1 MRWRRRSPTLCL
13 RCLKPDPGMALVR
26 IGLSL
31 RERLINVGFLHNV
44 HIGASSPRKSDAS
57 GANSQVIL
65 LADALNQNRSLERK
79 AGLLAFLCNVFFL
92 SKFETLSLLIYI
104 FFSFPCYII
113 YFPRTPA
120 FFGSWVLLVGW
131 GGEVMATSQGNL
143 IPFVPDSSSCAEI
156 VRHHRSRFSFQF
168 QQGPLISV
176 HSFVSFSPLPND

>member
-1 MRWRRRSPTLCL
+1 MCL
-13 RCLKPDPGMALVR
+13 RCLRPDPGMALVR
-26 IGLSL
+26 IGFSL

-92 SKFETLSLLIYI
+92 LKLEM
-104 FFSFPCYII
+104 FSFPCYVI

-120 FFGSWVLLVGW
+120 FIGSWVLLVGW
-131 GGEVMATSQGNL
+131 GGVGK
-143 IPFVPDSSSCAEI
+143 
-156 VRHHRSRFSFQF
+156 
-168 QQGPLISV
+168 
-176 HSFVSFSPLPND
+176 

>member
-26 IGLSL
+26 IGFSL

-92 SKFETLSLLIYI
+92 LKLEMLSLLIHI
-104 FFSFPCYII
+104 FLFFPLLRNLLPSHPCIH
-113 YFPRTPA
+113 
-120 FFGSWVLLVGW
+120 WVLGSLCGVGW
-131 GGEVMATSQGNL
+131 GSDGN
-143 IPFVPDSSSCAEI
+143 IP
-156 VRHHRSRFSFQF
+156 
-168 QQGPLISV
+168 G
-176 HSFVSFSPLPND
+176 